1 MIAYGGEKMDAS
13 VAVLCVISQKIG
25 ERGGSRVCDTKF
37 LISQRSYN
45 VKNCCISCFKRTD
58 ASFLGHRHTLMLY
71 VSMTSLFL
79 SHFFF

>member
-13 VAVLCVISQKIG
+13 VAVLCVISRKIG

-45 VKNCCISCFKRTD
+45 VKTAVSHVSKEP
-58 ASFLGHRHTLMLY
+58 ML
-71 VSMTSLFL
+71 L
-79 SHFFF
+79 SWGIVIR